1 VSRLVADAGVAKRV
15 RSISRAFADLERSL
29 EQLTTRARTAARQAA
44 TSSKGGQRKRRTV
57 HITPKRRAQLKLQ
70 GAYMGY
76 MRQLKPAQKARVK
89 AVKEK
94 SGFGAAIKLA
104 RRIAEE

>member
-1 VSRLVADAGVAKRV
+1 MPPRRRYTVSRSLKTIERAFAQIETTLQSLAKRV
-15 RSISRAFADLERSL
+15 RQAERA
-29 EQLTTRARTAARQAA
+29 TTRRGRP
-44 TSSKGGQRKRRTV
+44 GGRRRPTTL
-57 HITPKRRAQLKLQ
+57 TPQRRAQLKLQ

-94 SGFGAAIKLA
+94 KGFVAAIRLA
-104 RRIAEE
+104 KSLAS